1 MDVIGNIN
9 MKVLQTFLMVAEKGS
24 FRAAAET
31 LNRSHSAVSAQI
43 TQIEAQLG
51 VALFERT
58 TRAVKL
64 TAEGSHLR
72 DSARKAFYEI
82 NLGLR
87 RIREESDAKRG
98 QLSLACSSHMASIHL
113 PPVLTEFVRTYP
125 GIAVTVRELTSRDLY
140 EALRQHEV
148 DFAVGPEDDD
158 TTFDFTTIMVEPLQ
172 ALVPHH
178 FLDGP
183 RASITLAELSRL
195 PMLLQ
200 TPATAVRRLLEDAMR
215 EQGLEIP
222 TRYQF
227 IQAETVIAMV
237 EAGLGVAVQ
246 PASRLQRTSLTATA
260 VLELTEPRITRR
272 MALITLRK
280 QNLSPAAQSL
290 ADKIV
295 QDVRRRTDFYCVPT
309 VRDSGD
315 LRATASQFD

>member
-1 MDVIGNIN
+1 MDVIGSIN
-9 MKVLQTFLMVAEKGS
+9 MKVLQTFLVVAEKGS

-31 LNRSHSAVSAQI
+31 LNRSHSAVCAQI
-43 TQIEAQLG
+43 MQIEAQLG
-51 VALFERT
+51 VPLFERT
-58 TRAVKL
+58 TRSVKL
-64 TAEGSHLR
+64 TVEGSHLR

-140 EALRQHEV
+140 EALRNKEV
-148 DFAVGPEDDD
+148 DFAVGPEDEDA
-158 TTFDFTTIMVEPLQ
+158 TFDFTTVMVEPLQ

-178 FLDGP
+178 FLDRP
-183 RASITLAELSRL
+183 RDSITLAELSRL
-195 PMLLQ
+195 PMLVQ
-200 TPATAVRRLLEDAMR
+200 TQATAVRRLLEDALQK
-215 EQGLEIP
+215 QGLEIS

-227 IQAETVIAMV
+227 IQAETVIAMA

-246 PASRLQRTSLTATA
+246 PASRLKKTTLSATA
-260 VLELTEPRITRR
+260 VLDLTEPRITRS
-272 MALITLRK
+272 MAMITLRK
-280 QNLSPAAQSL
+280 QNLSPAAQNL

-295 QDVRRRTDFYCVPT
+295 QDVRKRTDFYGSSDAQ
-309 VRDSGD
+309 R
-315 LRATASQFD
+315 